1 MPLSAVADSA
11 GRRITRRATRTITFD
26 GASGSGAT
34 GTVTVFTV
42 TGRVLLDALSIYCTT
57 SLAGASAAMTLG
69 VTGNTSVL
77 LGSTTATNLTAGK
90 LWSNATPP
98 TGYGTAFG
106 GNVVAANLIITISTA
121 AITGGVV
128 VVDAL
133 YRPLSSP
140 GLLS

>member
-11 GRRITRRATRTITFD
+11 GRRITRRFQRTVTFD
-26 GASGSGAT
+26 GTAGSGAT
-34 GTVTVFTV
+34 GTVTLATV
-42 TGRVLLDALSIYCTT
+42 TGRVLLDALAIYCTT
-57 SLAGASAAMTLG
+57 SLTGASASMTLG
-69 VTGNTSVL
+69 VTGNTSAL
-77 LGSTTATNLTAGK
+77 LGATTATNLTAGK

-106 GNVVAANLIITISTA
+106 GNVLAANLIITISTA
-121 AITGGVV
+121 NVTGGVV
-128 VVDAL
+128 SVEAL